1 MKNYLILVVDDSQD
15 NLKTISSF
23 LKESELSLTIL
34 KAPNGKI
41 ACSLA
46 EKKLPDLIILD
57 WEMPEMDGIDT
68 LKCLQSSESS
78 KDIPV
83 IMCTGKMTTSE
94 HLKTALEAGAVDY
107 IRKPVDKTE
116 LLARVNSMIKLSES
130 YKEIKLLNATKDKFF
145 SIIAHDLKSPF
156 SALLGFS
163 ELLLENHATY
173 DDEERE
179 TYIKFINDGSIKTY
193 KLVENLLTWARSQ
206 SGRIEFTPE
215 KINIETLINEIVS
228 LLTETAGN
236 KEIKLIANTQNNL
249 FLHADKNMLDTV
261 IRNLISNAI
270 KFTPKGGDITIT
282 SKTITDKNNQQ
293 FAEISVKDSGVGISP
308 EIQTKLFKITENV
321 TTKGTEKEAGTG
333 LGLILCKEFIEKHSG
348 KIWVESEVDKG
359 SKFIFTVPQT
369 I

>member
-1 MKNYLILVVDDSQD
+1 MGNYSILVVDDSQD

-23 LKESELSLTIL
+23 LKETELPLTIL

-41 ACSLA
+41 ACTLA
-46 EKKLPDLIILD
+46 EKKLPDLIIMD
-57 WEMPEMDGIDT
+57 WEMPEMDGIET
-68 LKCLQSSESS
+68 LKYLKNIEAT

-116 LLARVNSMIKLSES
+116 LSARVYSMLKLSES
-130 YKEIKLLNATKDKFF
+130 YREIKLLNATKDKFF

-173 DDEERE
+173 DDAERE
-179 TYIKFINDGSIKTY
+179 EYIRFINDGSIKTY
-193 KLVENLLTWARSQ
+193 KLLENLLTWAQSQ
-206 SGRIEFTPE
+206 TGRIKFTPE
-215 KINIETLINEIVS
+215 KINIEELINEIIS
-228 LLTETAGN
+228 LLEEPAGN
-236 KEIKLIANTQNNL
+236 KEIKLISNTERDLSVN
-249 FLHADKNMLDTV
+249 ADKNMINTV

-270 KFTPKGGDITIT
+270 KFTPKGGDITVK
-282 SKTITDKNNQQ
+282 SHKTTDENNQE
-293 FAEISVKDSGVGISP
+293 FVKISIKDSGVGISP

-321 TTKGTEKEAGTG
+321 STKGTEKEAGTG
-333 LGLILCKEFIEKHSG
+333 LGLILCKEFVEKHNG
-348 KIWVESEVDKG
+348 KIWVESEVGKG
-359 SKFIFTVPQT
+359 SNFKFT
-369 I
+369 IPLTK